1 MGGGGGWGSMIE
13 KKGEGANK
21 ARGSTSGV
29 SVSASKWAAT
39 AAQGEPSSCAS
50 WLKLGRE
57 AGAKSRH
64 ARMASHSAEGQDD
77 GRALISSGNS
87 FSTSSALMMSPA
99 ESP

>member
-1 MGGGGGWGSMIE
+1 MGVVVVVVGYDRGARRGS
-13 KKGEGANK
+13 KQGE
-21 ARGSTSGV
+21 GSTSGV

-64 ARMASHSAEGQDD
+64 ARMASDSAEGQDD
-77 GRALISSGNS
+77 GRALMSGSS
-87 FSTSSALMMSPA
+87 FSYKTARMMSPA
-99 ESP
+99 E

>member
-1 MGGGGGWGSMIE
+1 M
-13 KKGEGANK
+13 
-21 ARGSTSGV
+21 

-64 ARMASHSAEGQDD
+64 ARMASDSAEGHED
-77 GRALISSGNS
+77 GKTLIEAGNS
-87 FSTSSALMMSPA
+87 SSMSKVLRMVPF
-99 ESP
+99 EMP

>member
-1 MGGGGGWGSMIE
+1 MGGRGGGYDREERRGS
-13 KKGEGANK
+13 KQGE
-21 ARGSTSGV
+21 GSTSGV

-77 GRALISSGNS
+77 GRALISSGSS
-87 FSTSSALMMSPA
+87 FSTRSALMMSPA